1 MCQPS
6 VHYAVMNLTS
16 IYWLK
21 LIGNAISAPLTSK
34 NLRDRVRRYIRCI
47 LDEQFLPACETEK
60 IIANHLKTKYIKNKI
75 SQYQSSQNSDST
87 SENVVWQYWAQEIE
101 SSPEII
107 KICLESVNS
116 YFSKHGY
123 KVIQLNDKNIHE
135 YLDINPL
142 YFKKASAK
150 RNGFSIAAL
159 SDLIRLGLL
168 YNYGGIWCDATV
180 FISGNPYYLIENNR
194 VLFERNNQ
202 VKPKERLKYA
212 IDSEYFRWGKDV
224 RVNWLSSIIKT
235 PKHDI
240 LMHLLWDILNEY
252 WNNEDIYEHYFLCHI
267 LFDEI
272 KNREGILNYSYLSVS
287 DTKPHALQ
295 FAIAKNKQVSIA
307 KKIMKEIPIHKL
319 TYKFPLQKS
328 GQENNLLN
336 KFIQTN
342 GTLQEV

>member
-1 MCQPS
+1 MRQPS
-6 VHYAVMNLTS
+6 VHYAIMNLTS
-16 IYWLK
+16 IYLPK
-21 LIGNAISAPLTSK
+21 LIGNAISAPIPSK
-34 NLRDRVRRYIRCI
+34 NLRHLVRKYIQFT
-47 LDEQFLPACETEK
+47 LDEQLLPACETEQ
-60 IIANHLKTKYIKNKI
+60 IIANHLKLKYIKNKI
-75 SQYQSSQNSDST
+75 SQYQSSQNSDSP
-87 SENVVWQYWAQEIE
+87 SENVVWQYWAQGIE

-107 KICLESVNS
+107 KICLKSVNS
-116 YFSKHGY
+116 YFSRHGY
-123 KVIQLNDKNIHE
+123 KVIYLNNKNIYE

-142 YFKKASAK
+142 FFKKASANK
-150 RNGFSIAAL
+150 NGFSITAL

-194 VLFERNNQ
+194 VLFERDNQ
-202 VKPKERLKYA
+202 VKFKERLKYA
-212 IDSEYFRWGKDV
+212 IDSNYFRWGKDV

-252 WNNEDIYEHYFLCHI
+252 WNNENTYEHYFLCHI

-272 KNREGILNYSYLSVS
+272 KNRGEIPNYSYLSIS
-287 DTKPHALQ
+287 DTEPHALQ
-295 FAIAKNKQVSIA
+295 FAIAKNTQVGVA

-319 TYKFPLQKS
+319 TYKFPPQKS
-328 GQENNLLN
+328 DQENNLLN

>member
-1 MCQPS
+1 
-6 VHYAVMNLTS
+6 MNLTS
-16 IYWLK
+16 IYLPK
-21 LIGNAISAPLTSK
+21 LIGNAISAPIPSK
-34 NLRDRVRRYIRCI
+34 NLKDRVRRYIRFI
-47 LDEQFLPACETEK
+47 LDEQLLPACETEK
-60 IIANHLKTKYIKNKI
+60 IVANHLKSKYIKNKI
-75 SQYQSSQNSDST
+75 SQYQSSQNSDLT
-87 SENVVWQYWAQEIE
+87 SENIVWQYWAQGIE

-123 KVIQLNDKNIHE
+123 KVIQLNDKNINK
-135 YLDINPL
+135 YLDINPS
-142 YFKKASAK
+142 YFKKASTE

-194 VLFERNNQ
+194 VLFERNYQ
-202 VKPKERLKYA
+202 VKFKERLKYA
-212 IDSEYFRWGKDV
+212 IGGDYFRWGKDV

-252 WNNEDIYEHYFLCHI
+252 WNNENTYEHYFLCHI

-272 KNREGILNYSYLSVS
+272 KNREGIKNYSYLSLS
-287 DTKPHALQ
+287 DTDPHALQ
-295 FAIAKNKQVSIA
+295 SAIAKNAQISFA
-307 KKIMKEIPIHKL
+307 KKIMKETPIHKL
-319 TYKFPLQKS
+319 THKFPPQKS
-328 GQENNLLN
+328 GRENNLLN